1 MERGEGGGG
10 GGEDAWQEEQYDWIR
25 TACEAIVNSSNCVDP
40 FQMGNTRTLKDEYT
54 QRVLVNI
61 CYRLVLE

>member
-54 QRVLVNI
+54 KRV
-61 CYRLVLE
+61 